1 MRNASVY
8 IGVVRAPRGQGH
20 GRLSNGP
27 AIMNNPRSE
36 WVAHRG
42 TTIPVRL
49 RPTQQASSQTI
60 TVNQAAALRASAGSV
75 VKDEALFLSN
85 LPVID
90 DVIGQICRRHRLT
103 ASEAE
108 DFKSEVRLLFI
119 ERNYEPLRRFEGRSR
134 LRTYLIVV
142 IQRLFLDYRNRLWGR
157 WRPSAEAKRL
167 GPLAILVERLVTRD
181 GLTLDQAAQT
191 LRINYEV
198 RLDEKLSALCAKLS
212 LRPPSRQIVPEAG
225 ANGVE
230 SSGPSPEANVLRAEQ
245 GFLARRVQTALE
257 RARQGLAAEDRII
270 LKMRFEDAVPVADIA
285 RALHLNQKRL
295 YRTIGQL
302 LERIRKS
309 LEAEDISRDDV
320 NALFA
325 EGALSA
331 DSIQD
336 AQNGAGAGGMPE
348 VAERARTPWLKG

>member
-1 MRNASVY
+1 
-8 IGVVRAPRGQGH
+8 
-20 GRLSNGP
+20 
-27 AIMNNPRSE
+27 
-36 WVAHRG
+36 
-42 TTIPVRL
+42 
-49 RPTQQASSQTI
+49 
-60 TVNQAAALRASAGSV
+60 

-90 DVIGQICRRHRLT
+90 DAIGQVCRRHRLT

-108 DFKSEVRLLFI
+108 DFKSEVRLHFI
-119 ERNYEPLRRFEGRSR
+119 ERNYEPLRRFEGRST

-142 IQRLFLDYRNRLWGR
+142 VQRLFLDYRNRLWGK

-181 GLTLDQAAQT
+181 GLTLDQVAQT
-191 LRINYEV
+191 LRINHDV
-198 RLDEKLSALCAKLS
+198 HLDEKLSALCAKLS
-212 LRPPSRQIVPEAG
+212 LRSPSRQIVPEAG

-245 GFLARRVQTALE
+245 GFLAKRVQTALE
-257 RARQGLAAEDRII
+257 RARQGLAAQDRII

-309 LEAEDISRDDV
+309 LEAEDISREDV

-336 AQNGAGAGGMPE
+336 AQNGAGSGGMPE
-348 VAERARTPWLKG
+348 PAERARTPWLKD